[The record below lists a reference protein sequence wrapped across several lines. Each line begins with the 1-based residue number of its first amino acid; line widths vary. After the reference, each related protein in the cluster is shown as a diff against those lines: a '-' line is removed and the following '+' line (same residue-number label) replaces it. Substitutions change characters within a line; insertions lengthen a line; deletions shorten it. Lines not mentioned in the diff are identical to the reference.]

1 MTLIY
6 TIELHN
12 LSNILNYVFGSLEY
26 LNGFAL
32 YVVNT
37 KIVII

>member
-6 TIELHN
+6 TIELYN
-12 LSNILNYVFGSLEY
+12 LSNILNYVFGNLEY
-26 LNGFAL
+26 LNTFAL